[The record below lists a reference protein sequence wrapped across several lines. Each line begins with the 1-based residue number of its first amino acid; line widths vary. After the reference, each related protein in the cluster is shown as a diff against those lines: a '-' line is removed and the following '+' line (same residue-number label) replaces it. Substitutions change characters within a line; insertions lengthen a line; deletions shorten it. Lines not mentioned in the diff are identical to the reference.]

1 MLGRLG
7 AVAGLVGAVADAA
20 ERLAADNSCRSP
32 RIAPTLVDGRRTGAE
47 RLAEARA
54 MREEAVRREKG
65 RAEPPFRIP
74 RDLLV
79 YLGAGY
85 KLLWS

>member
-1 MLGRLG
+1 M
-7 AVAGLVGAVADAA
+7 VHD
-20 ERLAADNSCRSP
+20 
-32 RIAPTLVDGRRTGAE
+32 RRTGAE

-54 MREEAVRREKG
+54 MREEAMRREKG

-79 YLGAGY
+79 YLGA
-85 KLLWS
+85 